1 MLKFKLN
8 TKIIYTFRIYPDIL
22 QEFFIRISYYVNHNF
37 WIYSKNFISKND
49 WPNSPRKDKIFI
61 VKTMLQDLSSLRL

>member
-1 MLKFKLN
+1 MPQYIIFYV
-8 TKIIYTFRIYPDIL
+8 KIQVEYKNYLHFSDIL

-61 VKTMLQDLSSLRL
+61 VKTMLQDL